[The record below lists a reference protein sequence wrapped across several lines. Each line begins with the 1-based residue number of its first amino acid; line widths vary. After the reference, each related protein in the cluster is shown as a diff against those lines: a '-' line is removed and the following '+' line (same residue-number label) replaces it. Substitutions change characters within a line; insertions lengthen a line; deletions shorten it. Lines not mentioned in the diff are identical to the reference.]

1 MLVGNAQTGKS
12 SLVSMFTK
20 QEFRDE
26 YYSRTLPPWI
36 GVKDLDR
43 DTLDLEIVDTSG
55 LLD

>member
-1 MLVGNAQTGKS
+1 
-12 SLVSMFTK
+12 MFTK